1 MVTNTTDKTFA
12 ELYEQRYGMPADAD
26 SAALPL
32 ADGVARILNRR
43 VVRQFEKRAI
53 SDALMTQLLTC
64 AQSGPTKSDLQ
75 QYSIIVIEDDA
86 KRATIAEWI
95 GTMNWINDASAFL
108 IFCGDIRRNR
118 LMSQERGYEHA
129 NDNLDSF
136 FNATVD
142 GTIALQ
148 TFVLG
153 AEAAGLACVPVSYIR
168 NHATRLAQL
177 LDIPEGVFPIAGLA
191 VGYPSWEGKPSMRLP
206 QSVVVHRDRYDDS
219 AMVAA
224 VNDYGERRHV
234 SDPIVGQKQRHT
246 DRYGV
251 AEKCLWAEQMARQL
265 SLPERPDFRAF
276 IESQGFALK

>member
-1 MVTNTTDKTFA
+1 MADKTFA
-12 ELYEQRYGMPADAD
+12 ELYEQRYGIAADT
-26 SAALPL
+26 SSSEYPL

-43 VVRQFEKRAI
+43 VVRQFENRAI
-53 SDALMTQLLTC
+53 AEALMTQLLTC

-75 QYSIIVIEDDA
+75 QYSIIVVEDNT

-95 GTMNWINDASAFL
+95 GTMNWINDAGAFL

-118 LMSQERGYEHA
+118 LLSIERGYEHA

-148 TFVLG
+148 SFVLG

-168 NHATRLAQL
+168 NHAARLAQL
-177 LDIPEGVFPIAGLA
+177 LEIPRGVFPIAGLA
-191 VGYPSWEGKPSMRLP
+191 VGYPSWEGKASMRLP

-219 AMVAA
+219 AMLAA
-224 VNDYGERRHV
+224 VNDYDERRHLRE
-234 SDPIVGQKQRHT
+234 PIEGQKQRHT

-251 AEKCLWAEQMARQL
+251 AEKCPWSEQIARQL
-265 SLPERPDFRAF
+265 SLPEREHFRAF
-276 IESQGFALK
+276 IENQGFALE

>member
-1 MVTNTTDKTFA
+1 MADKSFA
-12 ELYEQRYGMPADAD
+12 ELYEQRYGVAADAS
-26 SAALPL
+26 SAELAL
-32 ADGVARILNRR
+32 ADGVARIINRR
-43 VVRQFEKRAI
+43 VVRQFEARAI
-53 SDALMTQLLTC
+53 PAALMTQLLTC

-75 QYSIIVIEDDA
+75 QYSIIIVEDDA

-95 GTMNWINDASAFL
+95 GSMNWINDASAFL

-148 TFVLG
+148 SFVLG

-168 NHATRLAQL
+168 NHAARLAEL
-177 LDIPEGVFPIAGLA
+177 LEIPQGVFPIAGVA
-191 VGYPSWEGKPSMRLP
+191 VGYPSWEGRPSMRLP

-219 AMVAA
+219 AMVGA

-234 SDPIVGQKQRHT
+234 IDPIEGQKQRHT

-251 AEKCLWAEQMARQL
+251 ADKCPWAEQMARQL
-265 SLPERPDFRAF
+265 SLPERAQFRTF
-276 IESQGFALK
+276 IKGQGFALK

>member
-1 MVTNTTDKTFA
+1 MADKSFT
-12 ELYEQRYGMPADAD
+12 ELYEQRYGLPAAASAD
-26 SAALPL
+26 EHPL
-32 ADGVARILNRR
+32 AEGVARIINRR
-43 VVRQFEKRAI
+43 VVRQFENRSI
-53 SDALMTQLLTC
+53 PSGLMTQLLTC

-86 KRATIAEWI
+86 KRASIAEWI
-95 GTMNWINDASAFL
+95 GSMNWIIDASAFL

-118 LMSQERGYEHA
+118 LMSQEHGYEHA

-168 NHATRLAQL
+168 NHASRLAEL
-177 LDIPEGVFPIAGLA
+177 LEIPRGVFPIAGLA
-191 VGYPSWEGKPSMRLP
+191 VGYPVWEGRASMRLP
-206 QSVVVHRDRYDDS
+206 QSVVVHRDHYDDS

-224 VNDYGERRHV
+224 VNDYDERRHAREPIE
-234 SDPIVGQKQRHT
+234 DPKQRHT
-246 DRYGV
+246 DRYGI
-251 AEKCLWAEQMARQL
+251 AEKCTWAEQMARQL
-265 SLPERPDFRAF
+265 SLPERPQFRDF
-276 IESQGFALK
+276 IEAQGFALK